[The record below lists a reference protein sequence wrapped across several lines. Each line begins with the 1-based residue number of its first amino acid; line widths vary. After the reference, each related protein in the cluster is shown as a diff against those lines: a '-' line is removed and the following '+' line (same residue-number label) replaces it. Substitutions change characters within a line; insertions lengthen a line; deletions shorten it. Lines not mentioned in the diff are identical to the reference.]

1 MLLHEGTGVGV
12 QQVGIGE
19 QGILVIVNQRGGGVE
34 GEQVVHGRGHFK
46 RAFIAMAL
54 HAFDPL
60 GVGRTGTDHPVE
72 LFLQGADF
80 RHVRLAVVTMVAGG
94 LFAAQGFH
102 GGQHAALEL
111 VVVVGVE
118 QVVLAI
124 VLVLQHR
131 LHLAQPLGKLLAGR
145 SAFVS
150 ATVGIT
156 PPVQVDL
163 GQVLAALPQ
172 APVNR
177 ALHARAIGTRFGAE
191 NAPAGLLGRGTFI
204 QARLKQ
210 CLAFTAYFGG
220 QRVHVVGFIQ
230 GGHRLHRRI
239 EQADQVGKRI
249 AEEPGYAQGHVH
261 PRTVQ

>member
-1 MLLHEGTGVGV
+1 M
-12 QQVGIGE
+12 
-19 QGILVIVNQRGGGVE
+19 IVNQRGGGVE

-60 GVGRTGTDHPVE
+60 GVGRAGTDHPVE

-80 RHVRLAVVTMVAGG
+80 RHVRLAVVAMVAGG
-94 LFAAQGFH
+94 LVTAQGFH

-118 QVVLAI
+118 QIVLAI

-131 LHLAQPLGKLLAGR
+131 LHLAQTLGKLLAGCG
-145 SAFVS
+145 AFIG
-150 ATVGIT
+150 ATVGVAT
-156 PPVQVDL
+156 PVQVDL

-177 ALHARAIGTRFGAE
+177 ALHACAIGARLGAKD
-191 NAPAGLLGRGTFI
+191 APAGLLGRCCFI
-204 QARLKQ
+204 LARHKQ
-210 CLAFTAYFGG
+210 RLAFTAHLGG

-230 GGHRLHRRI
+230 GRYRLHRRI

-249 AEEPGYAQGHVH
+249 AKEPGHAQGHIH
-261 PRTVQ
+261 TRAVQ